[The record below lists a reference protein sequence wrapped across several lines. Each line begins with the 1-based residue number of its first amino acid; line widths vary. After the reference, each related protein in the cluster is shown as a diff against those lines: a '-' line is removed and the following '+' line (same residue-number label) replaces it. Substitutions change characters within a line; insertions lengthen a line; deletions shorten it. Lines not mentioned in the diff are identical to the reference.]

1 MSDFLR
7 GEDDEVAS
15 FFAFQDI
22 IIAVLGIIILI
33 ALQLSFTL
41 NTVQGESGKAVDNS
55 DEFLI
60 EESEFVKI
68 KKQRIQLEETLREL
82 RNKNLRRMEIALK
95 YNSTGASLETMNDK
109 IKILEFEL
117 IGVEEELEE
126 LEKRIS
132 DRENYLLTQVQ
143 NLGTEE
149 DVLQKGISLLTQ
161 QIESKNEEL
170 FDLRKELEEA
180 DLKLNRSL
188 ELLDIERKEKDSL
201 WKIPEKSTD
210 GKSPLII
217 TLDVESMIFEE
228 LNKPESLRVF
238 DSRSLTISFLEG
250 IRRYSSKYFKIV
262 FLFKP
267 SGTIF
272 FEEIIQLARR
282 NGFDVGYDPIAE
294 SSTFFF
300 SLAE

>member
-1 MSDFLR
+1 VSDFLR
-7 GEDDEVAS
+7 GEEDEVAS

-33 ALQLSFTL
+33 ALQLSFSM
-41 NTVQGESGKAVDNS
+41 NEVRGESGKEVDNS

-68 KKQRIQLEETLREL
+68 KKQRIQLEESLSEL
-82 RNKNLRRMEIALK
+82 RNKNLQRIQLALN
-95 YNSTGASLETMNDK
+95 YNSSGGSVETMNDK
-109 IKILEFEL
+109 ITILAFEL
-117 IGVEEELEE
+117 IGLKNELEE

-132 DRENYLLTQVQ
+132 NSENYLLTQVQ
-143 NLGTEE
+143 ELGLNG
-149 DVLQKGISLLTQ
+149 VQKGISLLTK
-161 QIESKNEEL
+161 QIETKHEEL
-170 FDLRKELEEA
+170 FELRKELEET
-180 DLKLNRSL
+180 DLKLKRSL
-188 ELLDIERKEKDSL
+188 ELLDIERKQKDSL

-210 GKSPLII
+210 GKSPLIV

-238 DSRSLTISFLEG
+238 DSRSLTSSFLEG

-272 FEEIIQLARR
+272 FEEIIQLAKG

>member
-33 ALQLSFTL
+33 ALQLSFSM
-41 NTVQGESGKAVDNS
+41 NVVQGESGKAVDYS

-60 EESEFVKI
+60 EESEFLKI
-68 KKQRIQLEETLREL
+68 KKQRIHLEESLREL
-82 RNKNLRRMEIALK
+82 RNKNLQKIELALK
-95 YNSTGASLETMNDK
+95 YNSSGGSLETMNDK
-109 IKILEFEL
+109 MKVLEFEL
-117 IGVEEELEE
+117 IGLKEELEE

-132 DRENYLLTQVQ
+132 TRENYLLTQVQ
-143 NLGTEE
+143 KLGLN
-149 DVLQKGISLLTQ
+149 DVQNGIALLTK
-161 QIESKNEEL
+161 QIESNNEEL

-188 ELLDIERKEKDSL
+188 ELLDIERKQKDSL

-238 DSRSLTISFLEG
+238 DSRSLTSSFLEG
-250 IRRYSSKYFKIV
+250 ISRYSSKYFKIV

-272 FEEIIQLARR
+272 FEEIIQLARG

>member
-1 MSDFLR
+1 M
-7 GEDDEVAS
+7 
-15 FFAFQDI
+15 
-22 IIAVLGIIILI
+22 
-33 ALQLSFTL
+33 
-41 NTVQGESGKAVDNS
+41 
-55 DEFLI
+55 
-60 EESEFVKI
+60 
-68 KKQRIQLEETLREL
+68 
-82 RNKNLRRMEIALK
+82 
-95 YNSTGASLETMNDK
+95 YNSSGTSLETMNDK
-109 IKILEFEL
+109 NKILAFEL
-117 IGVEEELEE
+117 IGVREELKE

-132 DRENYLLTQVQ
+132 DRENYLLTQVRK
-143 NLGTEE
+143 LGLHGVQER
-149 DVLQKGISLLTQ
+149 ISLLTK
-161 QIESKNEEL
+161 QIVAKHEEL
-170 FDLRKELEEA
+170 FELEKKMEQA
-180 DLKLNRSL
+180 DLKLNKSL
-188 ELLDIERKEKDSL
+188 ELLDIERKQKDSL

-238 DSRSLTISFLEG
+238 DSRSLTSSFLEG
-250 IRRYSSKYFKIV
+250 IRSYSSKYFKIV

-272 FEEIIQLARR
+272 FEEIIQLARG

>member
-1 MSDFLR
+1 VSDFLR

-33 ALQLSFTL
+33 ALQLSFSM
-41 NTVQGESGKAVDNS
+41 NQVRGESGKEVDNS

-60 EESEFVKI
+60 EESEFIEI
-68 KKQRIQLEETLREL
+68 KKQRIELEESLREL
-82 RNKNLRRMEIALK
+82 RNKNLQRMETALK
-95 YNSTGASLETMNDK
+95 YNSSGVGLETMNDK

-117 IGVEEELEE
+117 IELKNELEE

-132 DRENYLLTQVQ
+132 DREIYLLTQVQ
-143 NLGTEE
+143 KLGLNG
-149 DVLQKGISLLTQ
+149 VQKGISKLTK
-161 QIESKNEEL
+161 QIETKHEEL
-170 FDLRKELEEA
+170 FELRKELEEA
-180 DLKLNRSL
+180 DLKLKRSL
-188 ELLDIERKEKDSL
+188 ELLDIERKQKDSL

-238 DSRSLTISFLEG
+238 DSRSLTSSFLEG
-250 IRRYSSKYFKIV
+250 IRSYSSKYFKIV

-272 FEEIIQLARR
+272 FEEIIQLAKG

>member
-7 GEDDEVAS
+7 GEDDGVAS

-33 ALQLSFTL
+33 ALQLSFSM
-41 NTVQGESGKAVDNS
+41 NVVQGESGKAVDYS

-60 EESEFVKI
+60 KESEFLKI
-68 KKQRIQLEETLREL
+68 KKQRIHLEESLREL
-82 RNKNLRRMEIALK
+82 RNKNLQKIELALK
-95 YNSTGASLETMNDK
+95 YNSSGVSLETMNDK
-109 IKILEFEL
+109 MKVLEFEL
-117 IGVEEELEE
+117 IGLKEELEE

-132 DRENYLLTQVQ
+132 TRENYLLTQVQ
-143 NLGTEE
+143 KLGLN
-149 DVLQKGISLLTQ
+149 DVQNGIALFTK
-161 QIESKNEEL
+161 QIESNNEEL

-188 ELLDIERKEKDSL
+188 EMLDIERKQKDSL

-238 DSRSLTISFLEG
+238 DSRSLTSSFLEG

-272 FEEIIQLARR
+272 FEEIIQLARG

>member
-33 ALQLSFTL
+33 ALQLSFSM
-41 NTVQGESGKAVDNS
+41 NVVQGESGKAVDYS

-60 EESEFVKI
+60 EESEFLKI
-68 KKQRIQLEETLREL
+68 KKQRIHLEESLREL
-82 RNKNLRRMEIALK
+82 RNKNLQKIELALK
-95 YNSTGASLETMNDK
+95 YNSSGGSLETMNDK
-109 IKILEFEL
+109 MKVLEFEL
-117 IGVEEELEE
+117 IGLKEELEE

-132 DRENYLLTQVQ
+132 TRENYLLTQVQ
-143 NLGTEE
+143 KLGLN
-149 DVLQKGISLLTQ
+149 DVQNGIALLTK
-161 QIESKNEEL
+161 QIESNNEEL

-188 ELLDIERKEKDSL
+188 ELLDIERKQKDSL

-238 DSRSLTISFLEG
+238 DSRSLTSSFLEG

-272 FEEIIQLARR
+272 FEEIIQLARS

-294 SSTFFF
+294 NSTFFF

>member
-22 IIAVLGIIILI
+22 IIAVLGIIILV

-41 NTVQGESGKAVDNS
+41 NTVQGESGKAVDDS

-60 EESEFVKI
+60 KESEFVKI
-68 KKQRIQLEETLREL
+68 KKQRIQLEKTLREL
-82 RNKNLRRMEIALK
+82 RNKNLQRIEIALK
-95 YNSTGASLETMNDK
+95 YNSTGASVETMNDK
-109 IKILEFEL
+109 VKILESEL
-117 IGVEEELEE
+117 IGVKEELEE
-126 LEKRIS
+126 LEKIIS

-143 NLGTEE
+143 KLGL
-149 DVLQKGISLLTQ
+149 DVVQKGISSLTQ
-161 QIESKNEEL
+161 KIEIKNEEL

-180 DLKLNRSL
+180 DLKINRSL

-201 WKIPEKSTD
+201 WKIPEKNTD

-238 DSRSLTISFLEG
+238 DSRSLTSSFLEG

>member
-1 MSDFLR
+1 VSDFLR
-7 GEDDEVAS
+7 GEEDEITS

-41 NTVQGESGKAVDNS
+41 NTVQGESGKAFDNS

-68 KKQRIQLEETLREL
+68 KKQRIQLEESLREL
-82 RNKNLRRMEIALK
+82 RKKNLQRIEIALM
-95 YNSTGASLETMNDK
+95 YNSSGTSLETMNDK
-109 IKILEFEL
+109 NKILAFEL
-117 IGVEEELEE
+117 IGVREELKE

-132 DRENYLLTQVQ
+132 DRENYLLTQVRK
-143 NLGTEE
+143 LGLHGVQER
-149 DVLQKGISLLTQ
+149 ISLLTK
-161 QIESKNEEL
+161 QIVAKHEEL
-170 FDLRKELEEA
+170 FELEKKMEQA
-180 DLKLNRSL
+180 DLKLNKSL
-188 ELLDIERKEKDSL
+188 ELLDIERKQKDSL

-238 DSRSLTISFLEG
+238 DSRSLTSSFLEG
-250 IRRYSSKYFKIV
+250 IRSYSSKYFKIV

-272 FEEIIQLARR
+272 FEEIIQLARG